1 MAANYLHGC
10 ETITIKDGPR
20 PVKLVKSAV
29 TGLVGIA
36 PIGPVN
42 VPTLIAADKDMAQ
55 FGVDLPGFTIASA
68 LDANFD
74 QGRPTAGVVI
84 VINVLDPAIH
94 KTAVANENITFDAA
108 TDLAKLAHPA
118 VADLVLKSSDG
129 ATTYV
134 AGTDFTLDAV
144 TGALT
149 RKAGGG
155 IALGATVK
163 AASYTYADP
172 TKVTPADIIGAID
185 LAGRRSGMQA
195 FLDTFTLMGF
205 FPKRLIAPV
214 FCTLNS
220 VSTELIAMA
229 NRLRARAYIDAPIGI
244 TPAQAIAGR
253 GPAGSINF
261 NTSANRARLCYPH
274 VKVYDK
280 TANADRLE
288 PLSQRAAG
296 LGNAIDIE
304 KGYWWSPSNQE
315 IYGITGVERTISAMI
330 NDPNCEANLLNEVGI
345 TTVFNSFGTGLRLW
359 GNRMASWPTD
369 THPSNFE
376 NVLATGDIIDE
387 SIEYF
392 CLQFIDQPATNAW
405 IDSIVES
412 VNGFLRKLVGDG
424 AILDGRCWF
433 DQAENT
439 VEEMAAGHF
448 VFSRD
453 FMPPT
458 PGERITHKTRVN
470 INYLKNLGKK

>member
-94 KTAVANENITFDAA
+94 KTAVANEAVTFDAA

-118 VADLVLKSSDG
+118 VANLVLKSSDG
-129 ATTYV
+129 NTPYA
-134 AGTDFTLDAV
+134 AGTDYTIDPV
-144 TGALT
+144 TGTLT

-155 IALGATVK
+155 IAVGATVK
-163 AASYTYADP
+163 AVSYDYADP
-172 TKVTPADIIGAID
+172 TKVTPADIIGGID
-185 LAGRRSGMQA
+185 LAGRRTGMQA

-220 VSTELIAMA
+220 VSTELVAMA

-261 NTSANRARLCYPH
+261 NTSAGRARLCYPH

-280 TANADRLE
+280 TANTDRLE

-433 DQAENT
+433 DPAENT

>member
-10 ETITIKDGPR
+10 ETVTIKDGPR
-20 PVKLVKSAV
+20 PVKLAKAAV

-55 FGVDLPGFTIASA
+55 FGVDLPGFTIISA

-74 QGRPTAGVVI
+74 QGRPAAGVVI
-84 VINVLDPAIH
+84 VVNVLDPAVH
-94 KTAVANENITFDAA
+94 KTAVANENVTFDTA
-108 TDLAKLAHPA
+108 TDLATLAHPA
-118 VADLVLKSSDG
+118 VASLVLKSSDG
-129 ATTYV
+129 VTTYV

-144 TGALT
+144 TGELT
-149 RKAGGG
+149 RLAGGG
-155 IALGATVK
+155 IAVGATVK
-163 AASYTYADP
+163 ATSYDYADP
-172 TKVTPADIIGAID
+172 TKVTAADIIGGID
-185 LAGRRSGMQA
+185 GAGNRTGMQA
-195 FLDTFTLMGF
+195 LLDSFTLMGF
-205 FPKRLIAPV
+205 FPKRLIAPT

-220 VSTELIAMA
+220 VSTEMIAMA

-244 TPAQAIAGR
+244 TPTQAIAGR
-253 GPAGSINF
+253 GPAGTINF
-261 NTSANRARLCYPH
+261 NTSAGRARLFFPH
-274 VKVYDK
+274 VKVYDAA
-280 TANADRLE
+280 TNADRLE

-296 LGNAIDIE
+296 VGNAIDIE
-304 KGYWWSPSNQE
+304 KGYWWSSSNQE
-315 IYGITGVERTISAMI
+315 IYGITGMERTISAMI

-376 NVLATGDIIDE
+376 CVLATGDIIDE

-405 IDSIVES
+405 IDAIVES
-412 VNGFLRKLVGDG
+412 VNGFLRKLIGDG

-433 DQAENT
+433 DPAENT
-439 VEEMAAGHF
+439 VEEMAAGHY

>member
-55 FGVDLPGFTIASA
+55 FGVDLSGFTIASA

-94 KTAVANENITFDAA
+94 KTAVANEDITFDAA

-129 ATTYV
+129 ATTYA

-144 TGALT
+144 TGTLT

-155 IALGATVK
+155 IAVGATVK
-163 AASYTYADP
+163 ATSYTYADP
-172 TKVTPADIIGAID
+172 TKVTPADIIGGID
-185 LAGRRSGMQA
+185 LAGRRTGMQA

-261 NTSANRARLCYPH
+261 NTSAGRARLCYPH

-345 TTVFNSFGTGLRLW
+345 STVFNSFGTGLRLW